1 MSDERAVHV
10 GRLVLGAIL
19 LLIGAAWLVVTLDL
33 VDLPIQSA
41 MAASLILIGIVL
53 LVVGR
58 HGGLVALGVILTVML
73 AFMSILDVPFEG
85 GVGERTFRPAGT
97 ADLEAEYRMAVGRM
111 TVDLTSIEGAS
122 VPDVEISLGIGQVVV
137 ILPDEIPVS
146 VEGDAGAGQV
156 VILGSEQNGFGVEH
170 SVTEND
176 SVFEVR
182 VSVGM
187 GQVEV
192 RR

>member
-1 MSDERAVHV
+1 MSDDRGVHV

-41 MAASLILIGIVL
+41 MAAGLILIGIVI

-58 HGGLVALGVILTVML
+58 HGGLVTLGVILTVML
-73 AFMSILDVPFEG
+73 AFMSLLDVPFEG
-85 GVGERTFRPAGT
+85 GVGERTFRPAST
-97 ADLEAEYRMAVGRM
+97 ADLRQEYRMAIGRL
-111 TVDLTSIEGAS
+111 TVDLTSIEGTTIS
-122 VPDVEISLGIGQVVV
+122 DVEISLGIGQVVV
-137 ILPDEIPVS
+137 ILPDEVS
-146 VEGDAGAGQV
+146 VRVEGDAGAGQV
-156 VILGSEQNGFGVEH
+156 KILGSEQNGLGVEH
-170 SVTEND
+170 SITEND
-176 SVFEVR
+176 AVFEVR
-182 VSVGM
+182 VAVGL

>member
-58 HGGLVALGVILTVML
+58 HGGLVTLGVILTVML

-111 TVDLTSIEGAS
+111 TVDLTSIEGTT

-137 ILPDEIPVS
+137 ILPDDVPVS

-176 SVFEVR
+176 ALFEVR

>member
-1 MSDERAVHV
+1 MSDERGVHV

-41 MAASLILIGIVL
+41 MAAGLILIGIVI

-58 HGGLVALGVILTVML
+58 HGGLVTLGVILTVML
-73 AFMSILDVPFEG
+73 AFMSLLDVPFEG
-85 GVGERTFRPAGT
+85 GVGERTFRPAST
-97 ADLEAEYRMAVGRM
+97 ADLRQEYRMAIGRL
-111 TVDLTSIEGAS
+111 TVDLTSLEGTTIS
-122 VPDVEISLGIGQVVV
+122 DVEISLGIGQVVV
-137 ILPDEIPVS
+137 ILPDEVS
-146 VEGDAGAGQV
+146 VRVEGDAGAGQV
-156 VILGSEQNGFGVEH
+156 MILGSEQNGLGVEH
-170 SVTEND
+170 SITEND
-176 SVFEVR
+176 AVFEVR
-182 VSVGM
+182 VAVGL

>member
-1 MSDERAVHV
+1 MSDERGVHV

-41 MAASLILIGIVL
+41 MAAGLILIGIVI

-58 HGGLVALGVILTVML
+58 HGGLVTLGVILTVML
-73 AFMSILDVPFEG
+73 AFMSLLDVPFEG
-85 GVGERTFRPAGT
+85 GVGERTFRPAST
-97 ADLEAEYRMAVGRM
+97 ADLRQEYRMAIGRL
-111 TVDLTSIEGAS
+111 TVDLTSIEGTTIS
-122 VPDVEISLGIGQVVV
+122 DVEISLGIGQVVV
-137 ILPDEIPVS
+137 ILPDEVS
-146 VEGDAGAGQV
+146 VRVEGDAGAGQV
-156 VILGSEQNGFGVEH
+156 MILGSEQNGLGVEH
-170 SVTEND
+170 SITEND
-176 SVFEVR
+176 AVFEVR
-182 VSVGM
+182 VAVGL

>member
-85 GVGERTFRPAGT
+85 GVGERTFRAAGT

-137 ILPDEIPVS
+137 ILPDDVPVS

-156 VILGSEQNGFGVEH
+156 VILGSEQNGFGVDH

-176 SVFEVR
+176 AVFEVR

>member
-1 MSDERAVHV
+1 MSDDRSVHV

-41 MAASLILIGIVL
+41 MAAGLILIGIVI

-58 HGGLVALGVILTVML
+58 HGGLVTLGVILTVML
-73 AFMSILDVPFEG
+73 AFMSLLDVPFEG
-85 GVGERTFRPAGT
+85 GVGERTFQPAST
-97 ADLEAEYRMAVGRM
+97 ADLRQEYRMDIGRL
-111 TVDLTSIEGAS
+111 TVDLTSIEGTTIS
-122 VPDVEISLGIGQVVV
+122 DVEISLGIGQVVV
-137 ILPDEIPVS
+137 ILPDEVS
-146 VEGDAGAGQV
+146 VRVEGDAGAGQV
-156 VILGSEQNGFGVEH
+156 MILGSEQNGLGVEH
-170 SVTEND
+170 SITEND
-176 SVFEVR
+176 AVFEVR
-182 VSVGM
+182 VAVGL